1 MSRYVEEPQSEY
13 LRIMCPFTKGILYC
27 VNRNSHLRQPGWKSR
42 FLIHQNV
49 PIIDVTKV
57 KPIRNTKSFTHDAYV
72 DRNKTQEFVELLV
85 DYSCLI
91 HDYLKRYGS
100 VVVHCKNGRSR
111 SPTCILAYLMLQGLS
126 KDHAVAWLTEAFTI
140 QRPTIAERSAE
151 FPNFA
156 KFDNVILRLE
166 DALEKTSLT
175 ARVQQN
181 VKYLASSSSSSSSS
195 SSLSSSSSSSPSK
208 SSFGLPVKPFA
219 GPFIVPKRWKGI
231 LPVSSFCRSTDK
243 YETLVTDGNSNGR
256 VSTRRKKRIKAVPPS
271 ISRNIS
277 GRRVKVLVSTDIY
290 KVGTLI
296 TKSGEFWMIAM
307 DDGTKKRTKKF
318 DNAFLP
324 GTRCL
329 VDWEQMGEKFDGVV
343 TEWNGGLKYKVWFDL
358 DGRSYLTTGAEL
370 YPSSKKLS
378 KNTSKRI
385 QLLVDSLK
393 SKVTVTKNQSMA
405 PTPNTSIK
413 KSQKKRNA
421 SSKKNKDE
429 HENEIQQLKK
439 LRTYLK
445 GFGVVLPSPGSS
457 KKTKLQSKIFSSKLI
472 TGARVRVF
480 WDEDN
485 EWFYG
490 HCGEKIGQYYFV
502 HYDDGDV
509 KLEPVLD
516 LVVCS
521 TEEGKAS
528 WKASLIKL
536 KSGTKC
542 WYYTSP
548 QGNKYDSMKEVC
560 QHLKKIKRF
569 EKFHRKKNGRG
580 NFILPSDW
588 THVTRIGQ
596 GARPRRYKSYISP
609 NNKKFTSLVAIERY
623 LTGTN
628 HVKEWTTSPLVLQE
642 SSEHEQESDSSSSSS
657 SRESE
662 ESSSSDDVKSNK
674 NSSSDDV

>member
-1 MSRYVEEPQSEY
+1 MNTCFKAVYEGASSDKQDDPPDREHRSGIWPGASEY
-13 LRIMCPFTKGILYC
+13 QQSKGILYC

-195 SSLSSSSSSSPSK
+195 SSLSSSLSSSPSK
-208 SSFGLPVKPFA
+208 SAFGLPVKPFA

-277 GRRVKVLVSTDIY
+277 GRRVKVLVSTSHTNKRVDTNINQYTKYFDTY

-296 TKSGEFWMIAM
+296 TKSGEFWNVDM
-307 DDGTKKRTKKF
+307 DDGTKKRVKRF
-318 DNAFLP
+318 ENAFPP

-329 VDWEQMGEKFDGVV
+329 VDWEHMGEKFDGVV

-358 DGRSYLTTGAEL
+358 DGRSFPTTGAEL

-393 SKVTVTKNQSMA
+393 TKVTVTKNQS
-405 PTPNTSIK
+405 IK
-413 KSQKKRNA
+413 KSEKKRDA
-421 SSKKNKDE
+421 SSEKMKMST
-429 HENEIQQLKK
+429 
-439 LRTYLK
+439 RTKY
-445 GFGVVLPSPGSS
+445 
-457 KKTKLQSKIFSSKLI
+457 
-472 TGARVRVF
+472 
-480 WDEDN
+480 
-485 EWFYG
+485 
-490 HCGEKIGQYYFV
+490 IG
-502 HYDDGDV
+502 
-509 KLEPVLD
+509 
-516 LVVCS
+516 
-521 TEEGKAS
+521 
-528 WKASLIKL
+528 
-536 KSGTKC
+536 
-542 WYYTSP
+542 
-548 QGNKYDSMKEVC
+548 
-560 QHLKKIKRF
+560 
-569 EKFHRKKNGRG
+569 
-580 NFILPSDW
+580 
-588 THVTRIGQ
+588 
-596 GARPRRYKSYISP
+596 
-609 NNKKFTSLVAIERY
+609 
-623 LTGTN
+623 
-628 HVKEWTTSPLVLQE
+628 
-642 SSEHEQESDSSSSSS
+642 
-657 SRESE
+657 
-662 ESSSSDDVKSNK
+662 
-674 NSSSDDV
+674 

>member
-277 GRRVKVLVSTDIY
+277 GRRVKVLVSN

-296 TKSGEFWMIAM
+296 TKAGDCWMIDM
-307 DDGTKKRTKKF
+307 DDGTKKRVKRF
-318 DNAFLP
+318 ENAFPP

-329 VDWEQMGEKFDGVV
+329 VDWEHMGEKFDGVV

-358 DGRSYLTTGAEL
+358 DGRSFPTTGAEL

-393 SKVTVTKNQSMA
+393 SKVTVTKNQS
-405 PTPNTSIK
+405 IK
-413 KSQKKRNA
+413 KSEKKRDA
-421 SSKKNKDE
+421 SSEKNEDE
-429 HENEIQQLKK
+429 HENEIHQLKK
-439 LRTYLK
+439 LRIYLK

-502 HYDDGDV
+502 YYDDGDV

-560 QHLKKIKRF
+560 QYLKSEKEIERS
-569 EKFHRKKNGRG
+569 EKFPRV

-588 THVTRIGQ
+588 THVTILGK
-596 GARPRRYKSYISP
+596 GATNKGKKMKSYISP
-609 NNKKFTSLVAIERY
+609 DNKKFGTLLSVKRY

-628 HVKEWTTSPLVLQE
+628 ETKEWTQA
-642 SSEHEQESDSSSSSS
+642 
-657 SRESE
+657 R
-662 ESSSSDDVKSNK
+662 
-674 NSSSDDV
+674 